1 MEGNMAEGKK
11 KRPKVIVI
19 ILIAVAVVFHVIGLI
34 KIIPEISKDIK
45 ERKEIEASVSLARA
59 NRENDDHDSY
69 TTQTAPITPPV
80 ATAPAVASM
89 PDDTRNNVLTEVPD
103 HIANRGIIL
112 RGDDYRESGQSFRG
126 TTHSDTRWYYDY
138 VTDCNLMIEG
148 TDQDFE
154 AFVRRFG
161 DEVSFPEAEPG
172 YPAYYCGEI
181 VFEHL
186 PRVDQNIFI
195 YRTEYITWDCSDGKR
210 EMPEYPDRTTPV
222 FYDPSG
228 RYVFDMTY
236 GSECEDLLIKFL
248 EPVMTRIEVTRPG
261 ETVPDFATNTVNP
274 DVIGLY
280 IDAMH
285 DLYANEK
292 NMDASEVLASGEVT
306 KISFTTENG
315 VVHDYY
321 LVDGNYLVYNGQ
333 VYYVRN
339 CQSLQTLLADK
350 TLFYIDGV

>member
-1 MEGNMAEGKK
+1 MAEGKK

-59 NRENDDHDSY
+59 NSENDDHESS
-69 TTQTAPITPPV
+69 TSQTAPITPAV

-89 PDDTRNNVLTEVPD
+89 PDDTRNNVL
-103 HIANRGIIL
+103 
-112 RGDDYRESGQSFRG
+112 
-126 TTHSDTRWYYDY
+126 
-138 VTDCNLMIEG
+138 
-148 TDQDFE
+148 
-154 AFVRRFG
+154 
-161 DEVSFPEAEPG
+161 AE
-172 YPAYYCGEI
+172 
-181 VFEHL
+181 
-186 PRVDQNIFI
+186 
-195 YRTEYITWDCSDGKR
+195 
-210 EMPEYPDRTTPV
+210 
-222 FYDPSG
+222 
-228 RYVFDMTY
+228 
-236 GSECEDLLIKFL
+236 
-248 EPVMTRIEVTRPG
+248 
-261 ETVPDFATNTVNP
+261 VPDFATDTVNP

-285 DLYANEK
+285 ELYANEK

-306 KISFTTENG
+306 KISFTTETG